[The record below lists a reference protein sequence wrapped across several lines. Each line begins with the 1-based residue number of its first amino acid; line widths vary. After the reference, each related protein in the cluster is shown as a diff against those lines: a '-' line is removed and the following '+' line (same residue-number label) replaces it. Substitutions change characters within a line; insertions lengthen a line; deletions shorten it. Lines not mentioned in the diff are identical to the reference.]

1 MTSERIVAELRATRG
16 AFQLDVALDIPSQ
29 GVTALFGASGSGKT
43 TVLRCLAGLERA
55 DRGHVVVGRSAWQDD
70 ARRIWLSPHE
80 RRVGYVFQDAALFP
94 HLSVAQNLEY
104 GARRARHAARQGVRS
119 AALDF
124 LGIEPLLRRGVANLS
139 GGERQRV
146 AIARALSASPEL
158 ILMDEPLASLDA
170 AAKAG
175 ILQHLERLHRELA
188 VPMIYVSHSIEEV
201 ARLADW
207 LVWLDAGRVRS
218 SGPAHQVLGGLE
230 LGVALGDEA
239 ASMIDAV
246 VRRHDADYE
255 LTLLDSP
262 WGELWTHRLYSEP
275 GARVRVRIRARD
287 VSLSLDETE
296 RSSVLNALPAVV
308 VDAARSAPGEMLVR
322 LGTPQRGLE
331 TLFACVTRKSFDE
344 LLLRE
349 GVRVRARIKGISVR

>member
-1 MTSERIVAELRATRG
+1 MTSERIVAELRTTRG
-16 AFQLDVALDIPSQ
+16 AFRLDVALDVPCR

-55 DRGHVVVGRSAWQDD
+55 DRGRVVVGRSAWQDD
-70 ARRIWLSPHE
+70 ARRIWLEPHE
-80 RRVGYVFQDAALFP
+80 RRVGYVFQEAALFP
-94 HLSVAQNLEY
+94 HLSVAQNLAY
-104 GARRARHAARQGVRS
+104 GRARRAPRPS
-119 AALDF
+119 AGSPALDF
-124 LGIEPLLRRGVANLS
+124 LGVEPLLGRGVVKLS

-175 ILQHLERLHRELA
+175 ILPHLERLHRELA

-207 LVWLDAGRVRS
+207 LVWLEDGRVRS
-218 SGPAHQVLGGLE
+218 SGPAQEVLGGLE

-239 ASMIDAV
+239 ASIIDAL
-246 VRRHDADYE
+246 VRRHDTDYE

-262 WGELWTHRLYSEP
+262 WGELWTHRLESEP

-287 VSLSLDETE
+287 VSLSLDESE

-308 VDAARSAPGEMLVR
+308 LDAARPAPGEVLVR
-322 LGTPQRGLE
+322 LRTPAHGLE
-331 TLFACVTRKSFDE
+331 TLFACVTRKSFEE
-344 LLLRE
+344 LALHD
-349 GVRVRARIKGISVR
+349 GMRVRARIKGISVR